1 MRREKIKIDENGIS
15 LEGRWKRG
23 FLSMIF
29 SRTGL
34 VILFLLIQ
42 AAVTLVMWVYFGEL
56 VTKYFV
62 GGQTLFVFVVLIYM
76 LNDGKDP
83 NYKLAWML
91 FIVVAPF
98 FGVLLYLW
106 MQIDPGN
113 RAVKMRLHDIDEKSL
128 ARMQQDG
135 DALTALGQLQ
145 PESASLARYLY
156 KTMHDPVYRDTAVRY
171 FPLGDEVFP
180 EMLRQL
186 EKAEHFIFLEYFII
200 REGAMWGRILEV
212 LARKAAEGV
221 EVRVMYDGTCEM
233 GSMPRFYPRRLEEL
247 GIRCKVWLRLKPF
260 ITSAY
265 NYRDHRKI
273 MVIDGKVAFNGGVN
287 LSDEYINRRSRFGHW
302 KDSAV
307 MLSGSAARSFTSMF
321 LEMWNLGEKETEDAS
336 AYLSAPAGEES
347 DPAAQG
353 FVIPYADSPLDAYR
367 TGKMVYEDILNTA
380 EDYVYIMTPYLIL
393 DGELESALKFA
404 ADRGVDVRLLLPG
417 IPDKP
422 MVWYLGKRHYK
433 SLMASGVRIWEYT
446 PGFLHAKSFVSDD
459 CKAVVGSVNLD
470 YRSLYHH
477 FECGSYLAGTPCIGA
492 IKADFLNT
500 LACSREI
507 TEEELKHEKLSRR
520 AIGAVMKLIAP
531 LL

>member
-1 MRREKIKIDENGIS
+1 MHSGVIELHALADTDRACAQYHDLLPVAQAR
-15 LEGRWKRG
+15 L
-23 FLSMIF
+23 
-29 SRTGL
+29 GL
-34 VILFLLIQ
+34 AL
-42 AAVTLVMWVYFGEL
+42 
-56 VTKYFV
+56 V
-62 GGQTLFVFVVLIYM
+62 GGVEIGDVGGTKIAGLLFETGN
-76 LNDGKDP
+76 LN
-83 NYKLAWML
+83 A
-91 FIVVAPF
+91 
-98 FGVLLYLW
+98 
-106 MQIDPGN
+106 
-113 RAVKMRLHDIDEKSL
+113 ESL
-128 ARMQQDG
+128 
-135 DALTALGQLQ
+135 
-145 PESASLARYLY
+145 
-156 KTMHDPVYRDTAVRY
+156 
-171 FPLGDEVFP
+171 
-180 EMLRQL
+180 
-186 EKAEHFIFLEYFII
+186 
-200 REGAMWGRILEV
+200 
-212 LARKAAEGV
+212 
-221 EVRVMYDGTCEM
+221 
-233 GSMPRFYPRRLEEL
+233 
-247 GIRCKVWLRLKPF
+247 LRLGKTKEHPP
-260 ITSAY
+260 TSP
-265 NYRDHRKI
+265 N
-273 MVIDGKVAFNGGVN
+273 V
-287 LSDEYINRRSRFGHW
+287 LSDVFFRVG
-302 KDSAV
+302 
-307 MLSGSAARSFTSMF
+307 G
-321 LEMWNLGEKETEDAS
+321 KETEDVS
-336 AYLSAPAGEES
+336 AYLSAPAGEEGE
-347 DPAAQG
+347 PAAQG

-520 AIGAVMKLIAP
+520 VIGAVMKLIAP